1 MLRAMGVELRRE
13 GPGVRLQPP
22 SALSPLD
29 IEVPGDPSAAA
40 FWLVA
45 GACHPNAEIVLPK
58 VGINPTRTGLL
69 DALMQMGASID
80 IGEERVAGEEPVADI
95 TVRTSQ
101 LRATEV
107 SGELALRTMDEL
119 PVLAVAAA
127 CAEGETVISDA
138 QELRVKESDRIA
150 TLCEQLRK
158 LGVTI
163 EERPDGF
170 VIEGSPSLHG
180 TSVTG
185 SGDHRLTMALAIAGV
200 LSSGET
206 NLEDANSVAVSYPE
220 FWKDL
225 EELAGD

>member
-1 MLRAMGVELRRE
+1 L
-13 GPGVRLQPP
+13 
-22 SALSPLD
+22 
-29 IEVPGDPSAAA
+29 SAAA

-101 LRATEV
+101 LRAIEV
-107 SGELALRTMDEL
+107 SGDLALRAMDEL
-119 PVLAVAAA
+119 PALAVAAA
-127 CAEGETVISDA
+127 CAEGETIIRDA

-150 TLCEQLRK
+150 TLCEQIRK
-158 LGVTI
+158 LGVAI

-170 VIEGSPSLHG
+170 MVDGGRTLQG

-185 SGDHRLTMALAIAGV
+185 SGDHRLTMALAVAGV

-206 NLEDANSVAVSYPE
+206 NLGDANSVAVSYPE
-220 FWKDL
+220 FWRDL
-225 EELAGD
+225 EGLAGD